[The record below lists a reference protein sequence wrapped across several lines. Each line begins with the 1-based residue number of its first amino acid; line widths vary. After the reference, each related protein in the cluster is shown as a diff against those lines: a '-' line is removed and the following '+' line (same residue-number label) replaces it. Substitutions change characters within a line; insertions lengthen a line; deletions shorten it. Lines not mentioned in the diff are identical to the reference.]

1 MAKNLS
7 QLDSLCQHLEE
18 LGAVDKIEQLQE
30 HENQQV
36 YRVSQKIIDEF
47 FGSEVG
53 TSVCILNHCICRCLI
68 KFVLHSSL

>member
-1 MAKNLS
+1 MRSLLHLNDTDFHPQMAKNMS

-36 YRVSQKIIDEF
+36 YKVSQKIIDEF
-47 FGSEVG
+47 FGAEVG
-53 TSVCILNHCICRCLI
+53 SVVHL
-68 KFVLHSSL
+68 

>member
-1 MAKNLS
+1 MLTLFWTQMAKNMS

-47 FGSEVG
+47 FGAEVG
-53 TSVCILNHCICRCLI
+53 IIVIRKGL
-68 KFVLHSSL
+68 